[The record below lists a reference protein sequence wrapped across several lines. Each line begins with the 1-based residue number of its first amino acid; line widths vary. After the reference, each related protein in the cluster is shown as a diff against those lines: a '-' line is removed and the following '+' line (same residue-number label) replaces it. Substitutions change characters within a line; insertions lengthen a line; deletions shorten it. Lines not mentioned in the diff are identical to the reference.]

1 MKTMTIESLTD
12 DARSR
17 VMDALSE
24 PVLLTASGKPLLVI
38 MNLADEDIVDDLI
51 VRHPGFRASIERA
64 LLQKARGQVKSLE
77 EIRRKFAQVSE

>member
-1 MKTMTIESLTD
+1 MKTMTIESLSD

-24 PVLLTASGKPLLVI
+24 PVLLTESGEPLLII
-38 MNLADEDIVDDLI
+38 MNLTEEDVVDDLI

-64 LLQKARGQVKSLE
+64 RLQKTQGQVKTLA
-77 EIRRKFAQVSE
+77 EIRRKYAQESE